1 MNTQCKKGRNKKIH
15 ISLICDKIIKNIC
28 RESMFSFEKYKHLQ
42 EIPPQKVC
50 EIPTLKFLECDPFF
64 F

>member
-1 MNTQCKKGRNKKIH
+1 
-15 ISLICDKIIKNIC
+15 
-28 RESMFSFEKYKHLQ
+28 MFSFEKYKHLQ

-64 F
+64 FWVPEPKHSQIVNSEVWTK